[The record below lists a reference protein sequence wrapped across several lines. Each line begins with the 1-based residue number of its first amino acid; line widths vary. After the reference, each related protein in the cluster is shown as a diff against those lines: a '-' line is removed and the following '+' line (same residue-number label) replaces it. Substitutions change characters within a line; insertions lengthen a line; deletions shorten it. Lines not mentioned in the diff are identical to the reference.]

1 MFLAVQDK
9 DGIAWGSL
17 ERYNIRNCLNWE
29 IIRKKLRQN
38 WQTTRDL
45 AIETKLSSKSQ
56 KSKRL
61 IQQLKE
67 NYANLFLENLT
78 ADQSTN

>member
-1 MFLAVQDK
+1 MGVPGTVQYTK
-9 DGIAWGSL
+9 LLKLGN
-17 ERYNIRNCLNWE
+17 YQ
-29 IIRKKLRQN
+29 KKLRQN